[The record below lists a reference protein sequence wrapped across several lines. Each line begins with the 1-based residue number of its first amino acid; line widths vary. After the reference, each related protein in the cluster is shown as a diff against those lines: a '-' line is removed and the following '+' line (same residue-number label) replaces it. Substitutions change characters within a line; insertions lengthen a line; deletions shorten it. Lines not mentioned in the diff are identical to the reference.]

1 MATIRSVFSPGQT
14 FNVLDPNAWVGGV
27 VPGPND
33 IAQIGENGNFY
44 TRINMQGSPYDI
56 NDAELSHLK
65 PWTGSIAEIRVD
77 DNNVVWGGTYEFP
90 DTDGSFLV
98 YLYRSYSEL
107 DTPVKIDY
115 ISKSLAN
122 DDFFYTCSVDYLYN
136 NWVHKD
142 RAIAN
147 LNPEG
152 FNQEIVGI
160 IQDNALV
167 FPLETKFE
175 LTGSDTWHVG
185 QIETLE
191 RCHLTIKDNSTLLL
205 DGTTVNPN
213 AIYNNQDS
221 YRNVIRIIE
230 NATVELTGSVQRANN
245 LFYFYNR
252 DGYQRIQI
260 SGSDTCPHTTLS
272 QSVSSGF
279 STITMADSTNF
290 GVGSIVSIDSP
301 TQMEYVNSLASQSM
315 NPYGRYFDYSLD
327 SGSSAGPG
335 YYGLSRITSSM
346 ENDEVVR
353 VISQSASNEFLVA
366 KLFGK
371 EGEIIQD
378 FGTFDYNTFVE
389 TFNVTPEVFSGN
401 KRAVLVRS
409 LHNDFQ
415 KGETLAISRSLTTQ
429 CLYADYY
436 LTSSKHIDFTA
447 GDTLE
452 DNLIYS
458 PYVYSGSFVDT
469 TFKAGTYYNEYYRW
483 ENNLLYGPR
492 TGSNGEVTSSVYL
505 RTDNDYIYTN
515 NAPRTRAQ
523 VMVSGSYF
531 KEGEVTVTL
540 DYNRNLT
547 GSYDTSANLELNI
560 GYSQGAY
567 AAYKGINRIRGIFQ
581 PCKKMLANSNSI
593 KVLCNGQVNDGYDSI
608 IGTNEV
614 LGEDYPSSFEFK
626 ISHKKGRTEFYVNDT
641 LVTTQFG
648 ESSLA
653 PIMLGLYR
661 YVNLYT
667 IDIKDYHQL
676 VLLDT
681 DGAVNIGDE
690 ILEGARLEY
699 DHFEGQRVRTNA
711 NSIKDIRGHRNLLYD
726 WWDKKGQT
734 KLMPYQ
740 HGYISSRSNK
750 YDYNTLYD
758 GDRLVGGEL
767 IPNNIGPG
775 ANSPGDYFSTSVT
788 QTVVYDLMTEV
799 EFDSLSFRYSSDHA
813 YDYNQMNEL
822 QIEVS
827 NDIENWTTVWGP
839 STDDRYT
846 SRVAQRRYFDF
857 PSGSS
862 TSRFIRLSLNGST
875 RNSGD
880 NIFDLGIHHFNGQG
894 NTFELYDASMF
905 TVGDQIVFANLK
917 DGGFR
922 PRYDQAYNWLSWQL
936 IPGVTSGT
944 TTNDDVCGGLELKYT
959 ITAINGN
966 IITVDRRIANTDI
979 NKDTLVYKWNQG
991 SVNFKG
997 NYKNLLYF
1005 RNSNFDLTTNNYE
1018 VVNANFDYM
1027 LSSFNWLGGNRS
1039 IYTSLENCSFNDV
1052 GNGAYVQAGR
1062 NVKNNLYLGNSYLAP
1077 NYPNYDRGD
1086 SVVFNNVTIGSG
1098 TNRSSVRPYISPLTT
1113 RNIIISYNLSLNG
1126 GTTTWHIN
1134 SSNFDQNVTTKITY
1148 KHNYLDFVSEP
1159 IWNPPFQSSFPSIKE
1174 NLIIKDNYNSRGAQG
1189 YANTTLY
1196 NRIADTYPSF
1206 LIYSNPNIESF
1217 KNYRTLSN
1225 GGEIHPYYLDNGLT
1239 SIIARDSNIL
1249 RYYPYDFTIKQP
1261 LIRLGGGNF
1270 PSILY
1275 KESTNKYGVIA
1286 STPPSPSVRQ
1296 IPNLYTSRFT
1306 IKKEQDINIQL
1317 DFEYFVTLFKLYDR
1331 SQDTTNS
1338 NRGYGYGGDL
1348 NWSGIKVILYNDS
1361 GAFILDKDNL
1371 TSLVNTPYSY
1381 NKTFTLEP
1389 GNYSFGI
1396 HYYTSVREGH
1406 KIFEHSPISYNI
1418 LSTDPNNLVVLEN
1431 NFDAYKMLES
1441 RAYGVQQII
1450 TNPNLGP
1457 STVGR
1462 AANSLPVGTLKIRK
1476 LRL

>member
-1 MATIRSVFSPGQT
+1 MATIRSVFAPGQT

-33 IAQIGENGNFY
+33 IAQIGENGDFY
-44 TRINMQGSPYDI
+44 TRINMQGSPYNI

-77 DNNVVWGGTYEFP
+77 DNNVVWNGTYEFP
-90 DTDGSFLV
+90 DTNGSFLV
-98 YLYRSYSEL
+98 YLNRNYSEL
-107 DTPVKIDY
+107 RCPIKIDY
-115 ISKSLAN
+115 VSKSLAN
-122 DDFFYTCSVDYLYN
+122 DDFFYTCSVDYSYN

-152 FNQEIVGI
+152 FNQETVGI
-160 IQDNALV
+160 IQDDSYV

-191 RCHLTIKDNSTLLL
+191 RCHLTIKGNSTLLL

-213 AIYNNQDS
+213 AIYNYQDS

-230 NATVELTGSVQRANN
+230 NATVELTGSVQRASN

-252 DGYQRIQI
+252 DDYQRIQI
-260 SGSDTCPHTTLS
+260 SGSDTCPHTLLS
-272 QSVSSGF
+272 ESVSSGS
-279 STITMADSTNF
+279 STITMVDPTNF

-301 TQMEYVNSLASQSM
+301 VQMEYVNSLASQSM

-335 YYGLSRITSSM
+335 YYGLTRITSSM

-353 VISQSASNEFLVA
+353 VISQSAPNEFLVV

-409 LHNDFQ
+409 LHNNFQ
-415 KGETLAISRSLTTQ
+415 KGEILAVSRSLVAE

-436 LTSSKHIDFTA
+436 LTSSQHIDFTT

-492 TGSNGEVTSSVYL
+492 TGSSGEVTSSVYL
-505 RTDNDYIYTN
+505 RTDNDYIYN
-515 NAPRTRAQ
+515 NNSPQTRAQ

-531 KEGEVTVTL
+531 KEGEVTVTF

-547 GSYDTSANLELNI
+547 GSYDTGANLELNI

-567 AAYKGINRIRGIFQ
+567 AAYKGTSRIRGIFQ
-581 PCKKMLANSNSI
+581 PCKKMFAASNYIS
-593 KVLCNGQVNDGYDSI
+593 VLCNGQVGDGYESN

-614 LGEDYPSSFEFK
+614 LGENNPSSFEYK
-626 ISHKKGRTEFYVNDT
+626 ISHKKGRTEFYVNGV

-681 DGAVNIGDE
+681 DEAVNVGDE

-740 HGYISSRSNK
+740 HGYVSNRSNK
-750 YDYNTLYD
+750 YDYNNLYS

-775 ANSPGDYFSTSVT
+775 ANSPGDYFDTSIT
-788 QTVVYDLMTEV
+788 QTIVWDLMTEV
-799 EFDSLSFRYSSDHA
+799 EFDSLSFRYYNDYA

-822 QIEVS
+822 QIEIS

-839 STDDRYT
+839 SPDGRYT
-846 SRVAQRRYFDF
+846 SRIAQRRYFDF
-857 PSGSS
+857 PSGS
-862 TSRFIRLSLNGST
+862 TTARFIRLSLNGST
-875 RNSGD
+875 RSAGD
-880 NIFDLGIHHFNGQG
+880 SIFDLGIYHFNGQG

-922 PRYDQAYNWLSWQL
+922 GQQEQQYDWLSWQL
-936 IPGVTSGT
+936 VPGVTSGT

-979 NKDTLVYKWNQG
+979 GKDTLVYKWNQG

-1005 RNSNFDLTTNNYE
+1005 RNSNFDQTTNNYE
-1018 VVNANFDYM
+1018 VVNANFDYI
-1027 LSSFNWLGGNRS
+1027 LGSFNWLSGNRNL
-1039 IYTSLENCSFNDV
+1039 YTSLENCSFNDV
-1052 GNGAYVQAGR
+1052 GNGASIQSGKS
-1062 NVKNNLYLGNSYLAP
+1062 VKNNIYLGNSSFYSSHP
-1077 NYPNYDRGD
+1077 TYGVSD
-1086 SVVFNNVTIGSG
+1086 SVAFNNVVMGGPSQLY
-1098 TNRSSVRPYISPLTT
+1098 PYFYPNLT
-1113 RNIIISYNLSLNG
+1113 RNLIISYNISLNG
-1126 GTTTWHIN
+1126 GANAWYAQGAN
-1134 SSNFDQNVTTKITY
+1134 YEQNVTSKITY
-1148 KHNYLDFVSEP
+1148 KHNYLDYRYEP
-1159 IWNPPFQSSFPSIKE
+1159 IWNQPFQSSYPSTK
-1174 NLIIKDNYNSRGAQG
+1174 NSVIIKDNYTSRGNMG
-1189 YANTTLY
+1189 YYTTAMY
-1196 NRIADTYPSF
+1196 NRIQNAYPSSI
-1206 LIYSNPNIESF
+1206 IYSNLNIESF
-1217 KNYRTLSN
+1217 KNYRILSN

-1239 SIIARDSNIL
+1239 THYGRDSNVL
-1249 RYYPYDFTIKQP
+1249 RYYPNDITTGQP
-1261 LIRLGGGNF
+1261 LIRLGGYNF
-1270 PSILY
+1270 PSLLY
-1275 KESTNKYGVIA
+1275 KESANRYGIINTV
-1286 STPPSPSVRQ
+1286 SGTSPGTQS
-1296 IPNLYTSRFT
+1296 IPNLYVSRFK
-1306 IKKEQDINIQL
+1306 IEKEQDINIQL
-1317 DFEYFVTLFKLYDR
+1317 DFEYFITLLKLYDR
-1331 SQDTTNS
+1331 SNDTTNF

-1348 NWSGIKVILYNDS
+1348 NWTGVKVILYNDS
-1361 GAFILDKDNL
+1361 GAFILNKDNL

-1431 NFDAYKMLES
+1431 NFSAYKMLES
-1441 RAYGVQQII
+1441 RAYGTQQII